1 MLDSYPPEIQA
12 FVQQKIAAGV
22 FRSADEFA
30 VEAAELYREVDRR
43 REELKAKVAA
53 GIAQLESG
61 EYVDVDG
68 DEQLQDYFDE
78 VKRRGRENFAASS
91 SAE

>member
-30 VEAAELYREVDRR
+30 IEAAELYCEVDRR

-53 GIAQLESG
+53 GMAQLETG
-61 EYVDVDG
+61 EYIDIDG
-68 DEQLQDYFDE
+68 DEELEDFFED
-78 VKRRGRENFAASS
+78 VKRRGREKLAASS
-91 SAE
+91 RVE

>member
-22 FRSADEFA
+22 FQSADEFA
-30 VEAAELYREVDRR
+30 IEAAQLYREVDRR

-53 GIAQLESG
+53 GIAQLEAG
-61 EYVDVDG
+61 EYIDLDG
-68 DEQLQDYFDE
+68 EDELQDYFED
-78 VKRRGRENFAASS
+78 VKRRGREKLASG
-91 SAE
+91 AHVE

>member
-22 FRSADEFA
+22 FQSADEFA
-30 VEAAELYREVDRR
+30 VEAAELYCEVDRR

-61 EYVDVDG
+61 EFVDVDG
-68 DEQLQDYFDE
+68 DDELRDYFDE
-78 VKRRGRENFAASS
+78 VKRRGREKLAAGSRT
-91 SAE
+91 E

>member
-22 FRSADEFA
+22 VRSADEFA
-30 VEAAELYREVDRR
+30 IEAAALYCEVDRR

-53 GIAQLESG
+53 GMAQLETG
-61 EYVDVDG
+61 DYVDIDG
-68 DEQLQDYFDE
+68 EEELREFFED
-78 VKRRGRENFAASS
+78 VKRRGRERLAAGSRF
-91 SAE
+91 E

>member
-30 VEAAELYREVDRR
+30 LEAAELYYEIDRR

-53 GIAQLESG
+53 GLAQLETG
-61 EYVDVDG
+61 EYIDLEG
-68 DEQLQDYFDE
+68 EDELRDYFED
-78 VKRRGRENFAASS
+78 VKRRGREKLAAGSL
-91 SAE
+91 AE